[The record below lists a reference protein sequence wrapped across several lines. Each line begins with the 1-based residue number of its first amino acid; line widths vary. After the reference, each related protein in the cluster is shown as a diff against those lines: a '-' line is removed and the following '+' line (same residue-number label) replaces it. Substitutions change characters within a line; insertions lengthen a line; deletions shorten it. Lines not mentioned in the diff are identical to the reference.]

1 MNTNKNISRDQI
13 INELRMVER
22 VDRIMNS
29 NYDVK
34 NLNEEQIEKLL
45 TDNYNLDF
53 LDEPADKFKQIR
65 KNIKENDKYQSK
77 VQR

>member
-53 LDEPADKFKQIR
+53 LDDPADKFK
-65 KNIKENDKYQSK
+65 
-77 VQR
+77 

>member
-22 VDRIMNS
+22 VDRIMNT

-34 NLNEEQIEKLL
+34 NLNEDQIEKLL

-53 LDEPADKFKQIR
+53 LDDPADKFK
-65 KNIKENDKYQSK
+65 
-77 VQR
+77 